1 MMRHLL
7 IAAALV
13 AAARTASAQDP
24 FTNAK
29 KAAQKAANAASAHV
43 EAEQRPEAQQK
54 NAQKPAAPAPKGA
67 AKTAPKSEAKQT
79 PAQAPKQALAKPGTQ
94 LNVAKGDTISV
105 PTVIY
110 REAYTYS
117 PDGRRDPFMS
127 LLLTNELRPTLSD
140 LKLSTIIYASS
151 GRSIAVLRDQTNNAQ
166 YRVTA
171 GSALGRMRVTAI
183 HVLSVVFQIEEFG
196 TSRIDSLVLR
206 DTTNRRG
213 R

>member
-1 MMRHLL
+1 MRYL
-7 IAAALV
+7 IALASLALI
-13 AAARTASAQDP
+13 THSASAQDP

-29 KAAQKAANAASAHV
+29 KAAQKAANAANAHV
-43 EAEQRPEAQQK
+43 EAEQRPEAQKQAPK
-54 NAQKPAAPAPKGA
+54 AAPAPKGQQP
-67 AKTAPKSEAKQT
+67 APKS
-79 PAQAPKQALAKPGTQ
+79 ALVKPGTQ
-94 LNVAKGDTISV
+94 LNVAKADTISV

-110 REAYTYS
+110 RESFTYS
-117 PDGRRDPFMS
+117 ADGRRDPFLS

-140 LKLSTIIYASS
+140 LKLSTIIYDPSS
-151 GRSIAVLRDQTNNAQ
+151 RRSIAVLRDQTNNAQ
-166 YRVTA
+166 YRVTT

-196 TSRIDSLVLR
+196 TSRMDSLVLR